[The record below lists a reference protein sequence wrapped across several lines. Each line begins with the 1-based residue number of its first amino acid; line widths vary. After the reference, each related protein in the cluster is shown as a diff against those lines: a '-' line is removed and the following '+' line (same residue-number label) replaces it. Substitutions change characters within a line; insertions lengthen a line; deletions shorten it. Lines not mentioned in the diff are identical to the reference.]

1 MILVTG
7 ATGFVGSALV
17 RRLAAMGKPVRILL
31 RPSSQSPNIPHGV
44 PVEVAVASLN
54 DERGLRAAM
63 KGVTAVY
70 HLIGTERAG
79 SRANLNG
86 VDIGGTQAV
95 MQAAS
100 LAGVKRI
107 FYMSYLGADRAS
119 AYPVMKTKGIAEGI
133 IENSG
138 VPYTIFRSAAV
149 FGPGDQFTT
158 QIMQLFK
165 AYPFFFILPAGGTTL
180 LQPLWIEDLV
190 TCLSW
195 ALDDSQ
201 TINQIY
207 RIGGCEYIPY
217 RKIIEIILTKISSKR
232 TFLSIAPPILRVMTL
247 LAEQMLRKSPIS
259 IYWLDYL
266 ATDRTCAIDSLPR
279 LMGLMPAR
287 FGQQIDYLLSGLS

>member
-1 MILVTG
+1 
-7 ATGFVGSALV
+7 
-17 RRLAAMGKPVRILL
+17 
-31 RPSSQSPNIPHGV
+31 
-44 PVEVAVASLN
+44 
-54 DERGLRAAM
+54 
-63 KGVTAVY
+63 
-70 HLIGTERAG
+70 
-79 SRANLNG
+79 
-86 VDIGGTQAV
+86 
-95 MQAAS
+95 
-100 LAGVKRI
+100 
-107 FYMSYLGADRAS
+107 MSYLGADRAS

-217 RKIIEIILTKISSKR
+217 RKIIEIILNKISSKR

-287 FGQQIDYLLSGLS
+287 FSQQIDYLLSGLS

>member
-31 RPSSQSPNIPHGV
+31 RPSSQSPNIPRSV

-63 KGVTAVY
+63 KGVTAIY
-70 HLIGTERAG
+70 HLIGTERYG

-86 VDIGGTQAV
+86 VDIAGTQALV
-95 MQAAS
+95 QAAS
-100 LAGVKRI
+100 LAGVKR
-107 FYMSYLGADRAS
+107 FFFMSHLGADRAS

-133 IENSG
+133 IQNSG

-149 FGPGDQFTT
+149 FGPDDQFTT
-158 QIMQLFK
+158 QIMRLLK
-165 AYPFFFILPAGGTTL
+165 VYPFFFILPAGGTAL

-201 TINQIY
+201 TINQVY
-207 RIGGCEYIPY
+207 PIGGCEYLTY
-217 RKIIEIILTKISSKR
+217 REVIQIILHKTSIKR
-232 TFLSIAPPILRVMTL
+232 TLFSVSPPFLRMTTL
-247 LAEQMLRKSPIS
+247 FAEQVLRGFPIS
-259 IYWLDYL
+259 IFWLDYL

-287 FGQQIDYLLSGLS
+287 FSQQIDFLLK

>member
-7 ATGFVGSALV
+7 ATGFIGSALV

-31 RPSSQSPNIPHGV
+31 RPSSQSPNIPRGV

-70 HLIGTERAG
+70 HLVSTERYG

-86 VDIGGTQAV
+86 VDINGTQAV
-95 MQAAS
+95 TQAAS
-100 LAGVKRI
+100 LAGVKR
-107 FYMSYLGADRAS
+107 FFFMSYLGADRAS
-119 AYPVMKTKGIAEGI
+119 AYPVMKTKGITEGI
-133 IENSG
+133 VQNSG

-158 QIMQLFK
+158 QIMRLLK
-165 AYPFFFILPAGGTTL
+165 AYPFFFVLPAGGTAI

-195 ALDDSQ
+195 ALEDPQ
-201 TINQIY
+201 TVNKIY
-207 RIGGCEYIPY
+207 QIGGCEYLQY
-217 RKIIEIILTKISSKR
+217 REVIEIILRKTSSKR
-232 TFLSIAPPILRVMTL
+232 MLLSISPPFLRMLTL
-247 LAEQMLRKSPIS
+247 FAEQMLRSFPIS
-259 IYWLDYL
+259 IFWLDYL
-266 ATDRTCAIDSLPR
+266 ATDRTCALDSLPR
-279 LMGLMPAR
+279 LLGLMPAR
-287 FGQQIDYLLSGLS
+287 FSQQIDFLLK

>member
-7 ATGFVGSALV
+7 ATGFIGSALV

-31 RPSSQSPNIPHGV
+31 RPSSQSPNIPRGV

-70 HLIGTERAG
+70 HLVSTERYG
-79 SRANLNG
+79 SRADLNG
-86 VDIGGTQAV
+86 VDINGTQAV
-95 MQAAS
+95 TQAAS
-100 LAGVKRI
+100 LAGVKR
-107 FYMSYLGADRAS
+107 FFLMSYLGADRAS

-133 IENSG
+133 VQNSG

-158 QIMQLFK
+158 QIMRLLK
-165 AYPFFFILPAGGTTL
+165 AYPFFFVLPAGGTAV

-195 ALDDSQ
+195 ALEDPQ
-201 TINQIY
+201 TVNKIY
-207 RIGGCEYIPY
+207 QIGGCEYLQY
-217 RKIIEIILTKISSKR
+217 REVIEIILRKTSSKR
-232 TFLSIAPPILRVMTL
+232 MLLSISPPFLRMLTL
-247 LAEQMLRKSPIS
+247 FAEQMLRSFPIS
-259 IYWLDYL
+259 IFWLDYL
-266 ATDRTCAIDSLPR
+266 ATDRTCALDSLPR
-279 LMGLMPAR
+279 LLGLMPAR
-287 FGQQIDYLLSGLS
+287 FSQQIDFLLK

>member
-7 ATGFVGSALV
+7 ATGFIGSALV

-31 RPSSQSPNIPHGV
+31 RPSSQSPNIPRGV

-70 HLIGTERAG
+70 HLVSTERYG
-79 SRANLNG
+79 SRADLNG
-86 VDIGGTQAV
+86 VDINGTQAV
-95 MQAAS
+95 TQAAS
-100 LAGVKRI
+100 LAGVKR
-107 FYMSYLGADRAS
+107 FFFMSYLGADRAS

-133 IENSG
+133 VQNSG

-149 FGPGDQFTT
+149 FGPGDQFTM
-158 QIMQLFK
+158 QIMRLLK
-165 AYPFFFILPAGGTTL
+165 AYPFFFVLPAGGTAV

-195 ALDDSQ
+195 ALEDPQ
-201 TINQIY
+201 TVNKIY
-207 RIGGCEYIPY
+207 QIGGCEYLQY
-217 RKIIEIILTKISSKR
+217 REVIEIILRKTSSKR
-232 TFLSIAPPILRVMTL
+232 MLLSISPPFLRMLTL
-247 LAEQMLRKSPIS
+247 FAEQMLRNFPIS
-259 IYWLDYL
+259 IFWLDYL
-266 ATDRTCAIDSLPR
+266 ATDRTCALDSLPR

-287 FGQQIDYLLSGLS
+287 FSQQIDFLLK